1 MSVASFFLE
10 NLARQLHPR
19 SLSMLNLRKGTTKKK
34 QPFPI
39 QTMEVKHVEKRYPHF
54 KNRASGWIKGLP
66 TPGDKTEY
74 LPNPEFRFLL
84 SS

>member
-1 MSVASFFLE
+1 
-10 NLARQLHPR
+10 
-19 SLSMLNLRKGTTKKK
+19 
-34 QPFPI
+34 
-39 QTMEVKHVEKRYPHF
+39 MEVKHVEKRYPHF

-66 TPGDKTEY
+66 TPGDNTEY